1 MIKCL
6 LQVTGKAKINEN
18 LRVEVLLAADE
29 EEEEDKSRCL
39 LQEEA
44 KVHQN
49 LVMKGKK
56 LLTSLLKE
64 RRNQRQ
70 VQVILRQK
78 QKKYLKHPGLVH
90 LFQQRIHRDLQ
101 RNKS

>member
-18 LRVEVLLAADE
+18 LRVEVLAADE
-29 EEEEDKSRCL
+29 EEEEGKSSCL

-56 LLTSLLKE
+56 LLTSLPKKE
-64 RRNQRQ
+64 RNQRQ
-70 VQVILRQK
+70 VQVVMRQK
-78 QKKYLKHPGLVH
+78 QKKNQELIH
-90 LFQQRIHRDLQ
+90 LFQKQRIRHDLQ
-101 RNKS
+101 RTKSQM

>member
-6 LQVTGKAKINEN
+6 LQVTGKAEINEN
-18 LRVEVLLAADE
+18 LRVEVLEAD

-49 LVMKGKK
+49 LLMKGKK

-70 VQVILRQK
+70 VQVLLRQK
-78 QKKYLKHPGLVH
+78 QKKHLGLVH
-90 LFQQRIHRDLQ
+90 LFQKQRIHHDLQ
-101 RNKS
+101 RNKSHMYM

>member
-18 LRVEVLLAADE
+18 LRVEVLEADE

-44 KVHQN
+44 KLHQN

-70 VQVILRQK
+70 VQVLLRQK
-78 QKKYLKHPGLVH
+78 QKKHLGLVH
-90 LFQQRIHRDLQ
+90 LFQKQRIHRDLQ
-101 RNKS
+101 RNKCQM

>member
-18 LRVEVLLAADE
+18 LRVEVLEADE

-44 KVHQN
+44 KVHQT

-56 LLTSLLKE
+56 LLTSLPKKE
-64 RRNQRQ
+64 RNQRQ
-70 VQVILRQK
+70 VQVVMRQK
-78 QKKYLKHPGLVH
+78 QKKNQELIH
-90 LFQQRIHRDLQ
+90 LFQKQRIRHNLQ
-101 RNKS
+101 QNKSQM

>member
-18 LRVEVLLAADE
+18 RRVEVLAADE
-29 EEEEDKSRCL
+29 EEEEDQSRCL

-49 LVMKGKK
+49 LLMKGKK

-64 RRNQRQ
+64 RKNQRQ
-70 VQVILRQK
+70 VQVLLRQK
-78 QKKYLKHPGLVH
+78 QKKHLGLVH
-90 LFQQRIHRDLQ
+90 LFQKQRIHRDLQ
-101 RNKS
+101 RNKRQM

>member
-18 LRVEVLLAADE
+18 LRVEVLLAAYE

-49 LVMKGKK
+49 LAMKGTK

-70 VQVILRQK
+70 VQVPLPQK
-78 QKKYLKHPGLVH
+78 QKKHLGLVH
-90 LFQQRIHRDLQ
+90 PFQKQRIHRHLQ
-101 RNKS
+101 WNKSEM

>member
-64 RRNQRQ
+64 RKNQRQ
-70 VQVILRQK
+70 VQVLLRQK
-78 QKKYLKHPGLVH
+78 QKKHLGLVH
-90 LFQQRIHRDLQ
+90 LFQKQRIHRDLQ
-101 RNKS
+101 RNKRQM

>member
-18 LRVEVLLAADE
+18 LRVEVLAADE
-29 EEEEDKSRCL
+29 EEEEDKSSCL

-56 LLTSLLKE
+56 LLTSLPKKG
-64 RRNQRQ
+64 RNQRQ
-70 VQVILRQK
+70 VQVLMRQK
-78 QKKYLKHPGLVH
+78 QKKNQEVIH
-90 LFQQRIHRDLQ
+90 LFQKQRIRHDLQ
-101 RNKS
+101 RNKSQM

>member
-18 LRVEVLLAADE
+18 RRVEVLAAD
-29 EEEEDKSRCL
+29 EEEDKSRCL

-70 VQVILRQK
+70 VQVLLRQK
-78 QKKYLKHPGLVH
+78 QKKHLGLVH
-90 LFQQRIHRDLQ
+90 LVQKQRIHRDLQ
-101 RNKS
+101 RNKRQM

>member
-18 LRVEVLLAADE
+18 LRVEVLEADE

-49 LVMKGKK
+49 LLMKGKK

-64 RRNQRQ
+64 RRNQWQ
-70 VQVILRQK
+70 VQVLLRQK
-78 QKKYLKHPGLVH
+78 QKKHLGLVH
-90 LFQQRIHRDLQ
+90 LFQKQRIHRDLQ
-101 RNKS
+101 PTKSQM

>member
-6 LQVTGKAKINEN
+6 LQVTGKANINEN
-18 LRVEVLLAADE
+18 LRVEVLEADE
-29 EEEEDKSRCL
+29 EEEEGKSRCL

-70 VQVILRQK
+70 VQVLLRQK
-78 QKKYLKHPGLVH
+78 QKKHLGLVH
-90 LFQQRIHRDLQ
+90 LFQKQRIRRDLQ
-101 RNKS
+101 RNKSQM